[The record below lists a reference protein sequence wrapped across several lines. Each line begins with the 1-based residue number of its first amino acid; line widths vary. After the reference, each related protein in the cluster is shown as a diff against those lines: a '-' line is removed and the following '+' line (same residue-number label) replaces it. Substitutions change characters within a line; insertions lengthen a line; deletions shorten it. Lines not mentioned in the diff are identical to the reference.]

1 MNNLIRTLCFSLIII
16 SSASAQDSVQPGE
29 FIIEPPTLQN
39 LGFEWYI
46 NSDDN
51 RNATVK
57 VEYRIADHPL
67 RKIAELIDFQFVRDE
82 VKDSY
87 GKNGNVSVDPEILLK
102 LMFLLFYENV
112 SSERALM
119 KILPE

>member
-1 MNNLIRTLCFSLIII
+1 MMGQLDGQKELMSFVVDLDKRIR
-16 SSASAQDSVQPGE
+16 A
-29 FIIEPPTLQN
+29 N
-39 LGFEWYI
+39 
-46 NSDDN
+46 
-51 RNATVK
+51 
-57 VEYRIADHPL
+57 HPL